1 MPLWY
6 QGQSVLQY
14 WNGVTL
20 KLAMSEGL
28 QLNFYAAMTAM
39 SWWERTVSHHYV
51 PSRTQEGPLEMDF
64 LSKHVKAQLGPP
76 LNEEKFLFVCVS
88 RNMINWPLPVKNVGT
103 WSLQAR
109 LAGSH
114 GFYVQ
119 QGFFW
124 WIDHSKPLKPNF
136 DRSIHQKTLQMFILN
151 IFADILPI
159 VCGVPKWPWA
169 SLPAWQMTM
178 DRIIN
183 LCNAAF
189 MRKLYQLNYK
199 IQDL

>member
-119 QGFFW
+119 QGFFLVNR
-124 WIDHSKPLKPNF
+124 PLKTIETKFWQVDSPKNVANVYSKHF
-136 DRSIHQKTLQMFILN
+136 CRHFANCLWSPKVTVGKFASLTNDNGQDHQLMQCRFYEK
-151 IFADILPI
+151 ALPI
-159 VCGVPKWPWA
+159 
-169 SLPAWQMTM
+169 
-178 DRIIN
+178 
-183 LCNAAF
+183 
-189 MRKLYQLNYK
+189 KL
-199 IQDL
+199 